1 MTGVEHATAGP
12 APAVAD
18 REAASSLYLAGR
30 LLESIAKAL
39 VALGDDGLTAIEESG
54 KPVMPVE
61 DRQSGYIGKTRLGYT
76 QMNDGKTT
84 AELASDDPALVAW
97 ALASNRYR
105 HNVLTVQILAPA
117 VVAEIKKHALKM
129 GAPVD
134 RHGEIV
140 PGLTIRKGDPTPF
153 KHLDKQL
160 VAEVLAPERIR
171 ALAHALLTGLA
182 TLPGLLPVSTDT
194 ERNPQ

>member
-1 MTGVEHATAGP
+1 MTGVEQATADT
-12 APAVAD
+12 APAVED

-39 VALGDDGLTAIEESG
+39 IVLGDDGLTSTTSDG
-54 KPVMPVE
+54 KPVMPVD
-61 DRQSGYIGKTRLGYT
+61 DRQSGYIGGTRLGFT

-84 AELASDDPALVAW
+84 AELAADDPRLVAW
-97 ALASNRYR
+97 ASKSPHYQ
-105 HNVLTVQILAPA
+105 HNVLTLQILAPA
-117 VVAEIKKHALKM
+117 VVAEIKKHALKA

-134 RHGEIV
+134 RHGEVV
-140 PGLTIRKGDPTPF
+140 PGLSLKKGDPTPF

-182 TLPGLLPVSTDT
+182 TLPGLPTTDT
-194 ERNPQ
+194 EGTPR

>member
-1 MTGVEHATAGP
+1 MSVEHTTAGH
-12 APAVAD
+12 APAVVD
-18 REAASSLYLAGR
+18 RRAASGLYLAGR

-39 VALGDDGLTAIEESG
+39 IALGDDGLTATLPDG
-54 KPVMPVE
+54 KPVMPVD
-61 DRQSGYIGKTRLGYT
+61 DRQSGYIGGTRLGFT

-84 AELASDDPALVAW
+84 AELEPDNPRLVAW
-97 ALASNRYR
+97 ALASDRYR

-140 PGLTIRKGDPTPF
+140 PGLSLKKGDPTPF

-171 ALAHALLTGLA
+171 ALAHALLSGLA
-182 TLPGLLPVSTDT
+182 TLPGLPTSTDA
-194 ERNPQ
+194 EGDPQ

>member
-1 MTGVEHATAGP
+1 MSRVEQATAG
-12 APAVAD
+12 AVPAVAD

-30 LLESIAKAL
+30 LLELISKAL
-39 VALGDDGLTAIEESG
+39 IALGDEGLTATTPDG
-54 KPVMPVE
+54 KPVLPVE
-61 DRQSGYIGKTRLGYT
+61 DRQSGYIGGTRLGFT

-84 AELASDDPALVAW
+84 AELAGDDPRLVAW
-97 ALASNRYR
+97 ALKSDQYR
-105 HNVLTVQILAPA
+105 HNVLTMQVLAPA
-117 VVAEIKKHALKM
+117 VVAEIKKHALKV

-140 PGLTIRKGDPTPF
+140 PGLTLKKGDPTPF

-182 TLPGLLPVSTDT
+182 ILPGLPTSDDT

>member
-1 MTGVEHATAGP
+1 MSSVEQATAG
-12 APAVAD
+12 AQPAVAD

-39 VALGDDGLTAIEESG
+39 IALGDDGLTATTPDG
-54 KPVMPVE
+54 RPVMPVE
-61 DRQSGYIGKTRLGYT
+61 DRQSGYIGGTRLGFT
-76 QMNDGKTT
+76 QMCDGKVTP
-84 AELASDDPALVAW
+84 ELDPADPRLVAW
-97 ALASNRYR
+97 ALASDHYR
-105 HNVLTVQILAPA
+105 HNVLTMQVLAPA
-117 VVAEIKKHALKM
+117 VVAEIKKHAVKM

-140 PGLTIRKGDPTPF
+140 PGLTLKKGAPTPF

-160 VAEVLAPERIR
+160 VAQVLAPERIR

-182 TLPGLLPVSTDT
+182 TLPGLPVSTDT
-194 ERNPQ
+194 ERTPQ

>member
-1 MTGVEHATAGP
+1 MISIEQATEAG
-12 APAVAD
+12 APAVVD

-30 LLESIAKAL
+30 LLELISKAL
-39 VALGDDGLTAIEESG
+39 IALGDDGLTAIAEGG

-61 DRQSGYIGKTRLGYT
+61 DRQSGYIGGTRLGYT
-76 QMNDGKTT
+76 QMNDGKTE
-84 AELASDDPALVAW
+84 ADLKPDDPRLVAW
-97 ALASNRYR
+97 ALASDHYR
-105 HNVLTVQILAPA
+105 HNVLTMQVLAPA
-117 VVAEIKKHALKM
+117 VVTEIKKHAVKM

-134 RHGEIV
+134 RHGEVV
-140 PGLTIRKGDPTPF
+140 PGLTLKKGDPTPF

-182 TLPGLLPVSTDT
+182 TLPGLTTDT

>member
-1 MTGVEHATAGP
+1 MTSVEQTTAGL
-12 APAVAD
+12 APAVVD

-30 LLESIAKAL
+30 LLELISKAL
-39 VALGDDGLTAIEESG
+39 IALGDDGLTAIEESG

-61 DRQSGYIGKTRLGYT
+61 DRQSGWIGGTRLGYT

-84 AELASDDPALVAW
+84 PELAPDDPRLVAW
-97 ALASNRYR
+97 ALASDHYR
-105 HNVLTVQILAPA
+105 HNVLTVQVLAPA

-134 RHGEIV
+134 RHGEVV
-140 PGLTIRKGDPTPF
+140 PGLVLKKGDPTPF

-171 ALAHALLTGLA
+171 TLAHALLTGLA
-182 TLPGLLPVSTDT
+182 TLPGLSVSTDA